1 MWSQTCH
8 VPPGSVRR
16 SLVFS
21 TFSGG
26 CCWGVS
32 CYRDRS
38 RRVYLLGWCPWG
50 DQAGGWPRL
59 SQPQHHCGQAESST
73 NQGRRH
79 CMRRFVSTALL
90 LSSPELRLKKK
101 AFNVGISLGMRGE
114 LSIPSTGA
122 DTSSFWEPLGM
133 REVVSSREDEDPGLS
148 CKKRGFSS
156 VELRKQLSP
165 QIPVHL
171 RFSACFIWITVECKL
186 IWGIYWSLLH
196 VRAQTCKDVS
206 AFDFHFSLGTS
217 WASQVALGVK
227 NLPANAEDR
236 RDPSLIP
243 GQ

>member
-1 MWSQTCH
+1 MYPQDLWEEALSFQ
-8 VPPGSVRR
+8 P
-16 SLVFS
+16 SLVVVAEVCPAIVIDP
-21 TFSGG
+21 GG
-26 CCWGVS
+26 CTCWGDVHGGTRQEGGPGFPSHSITVDRLRAAQIKEEGTVCAVLSVLLYCCHHLNLDWRKKLSMLGFLLEWGVS
-32 CYRDRS
+32 W
-38 RRVYLLGWCPWG
+38 V
-50 DQAGGWPRL
+50 
-59 SQPQHHCGQAESST
+59 
-73 NQGRRH
+73 
-79 CMRRFVSTALL
+79 
-90 LSSPELRLKKK
+90 
-101 AFNVGISLGMRGE
+101 
-114 LSIPSTGA
+114 SIPSTGA

-148 CKKRGFSS
+148 WKKRGFSS